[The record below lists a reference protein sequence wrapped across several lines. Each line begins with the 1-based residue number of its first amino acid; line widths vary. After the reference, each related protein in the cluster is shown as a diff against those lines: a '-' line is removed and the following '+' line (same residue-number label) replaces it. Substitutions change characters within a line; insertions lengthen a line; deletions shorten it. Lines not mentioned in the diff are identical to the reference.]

1 MTKIIWILLVFVQSP
16 FSPIICRCR
25 LKRGKDGFGFV
36 DVYRFLSISRPR
48 IAPTMAIATMMAIVL
63 YVA

>member
-36 DVYRFLSISRPR
+36 DVYRFLSISRPS
-48 IAPTMAIATMMAIVL
+48 IAPTMAIPAMIAIVL